1 MIVLRSFISSALYP
15 FCVGFWG
22 SLMVVGVLIGGKSKF
37 QDWVLENW
45 ANQSLWL
52 FGVKVKAYGIENL
65 PKSGFL
71 VLFNHTSLFDI
82 LVIQSLIPRIR
93 FGSKIELFKIPIFGA
108 AMRAAG
114 VLPIARH
121 KREEVFK
128 VYQEAEER
136 ARAGQVFALAPEG
149 TRQKTETLAP
159 FKAGPFIFALNS
171 GIPIVPVIIKG
182 ASKVLPK
189 GSLLPNAHAWSTEI
203 ELRVGEPIEVKG
215 LKLEDRQA
223 LQSSLFEKMT
233 ALQKASPPQL

>member
-1 MIVLRSFISSALYP
+1 MIVLRSFLAAAVYP

-22 SLMVVGVLIGGKSKF
+22 SLMVIGVLVGGKSKF

-52 FGVKVKAYGIENL
+52 FGVKVKAYGLDKL

-71 VLFNHTSLFDI
+71 LLFNHTSLFDI
-82 LVIQSLIPRIR
+82 LVIQLLIPRIR

-171 GIPIVPVIIKG
+171 GIPIVPVILKG

-189 GSLLPNAHAWSTEI
+189 GSLLPNAQAWSSEI
-203 ELRVGEPIEVKG
+203 EAHFGDPIEVKG
-215 LKLEDRQA
+215 LKLEDRQSLQA
-223 LQSSLFEKMT
+223 LLFEKMS
-233 ALQKASPPQL
+233 ALQKASQSHL